1 MEIRNN
7 NLNNFQSFRELMD
20 TWDQYV
26 FFENV
31 NDEIEKFLT
40 HKQILMTF
48 IYPIS
53 KSNKNKNSKD
63 KPKLY
68 GTTEDGRLIFARMKS
83 PNPDDP
89 VDKEDTFSAMD
100 LQSLL
105 QNSGESDDVQRIKI
119 FSKQDLKKIKI
130 IPFEKAI
137 QKLTKLKAA
146 KHIKPANTKPPEQVL
161 TDDE

>member
-1 MEIRNN
+1 MEILNN
-7 NLNNFQSFRELMD
+7 NSDNFQSFRELMD

-26 FFENV
+26 FVENV

-48 IYPIS
+48 LYPIK
-53 KSNKNKNSKD
+53 KSNKNKKPTD

-83 PNPDDP
+83 PNAEDP
-89 VDKEDTFSAMD
+89 VDKEETFSAMD
-100 LQSLL
+100 LQSLI
-105 QNSGESDDVQRIKI
+105 QNSQDDDDVQRIKI
-119 FSKQDLKKIKI
+119 FNKQDLKKIKI
-130 IPFEKAI
+130 IPLEKAI
-137 QKLTKLKAA
+137 EKLTKLKAA
-146 KHIKPANTKPPEQVL
+146 KHIKPTGAKPPEQVL